1 MVAMETVN
9 LREAVM
15 QSFTSIGPMLDFIAL
30 FSIIAL
36 YSGSMLPFVVIFS
49 FLLSYFTLY
58 TIYSFSRVYV
68 TNGGYYSYAGNGLG
82 KGAGFLV
89 LILYIGYSA
98 LTVPNI
104 SIFISGFLY
113 SILQLFGFQGAYIEY
128 IFLFAFTETVYFVV
142 SRSFRTSI
150 KYTLIA
156 GFLEIAFVISMS
168 IIFLIF
174 RSPDFSFSG
183 IKFSFNPF
191 FFGVIFG
198 ILAFSG
204 GGSSIFLSEETS
216 KAHMNTPK
224 SLLISFTIS
233 GLIMIFSAFALLMFA
248 GYHGLSLYESNSFYI
263 TELVR
268 ARLGVPFLIIF
279 STFGLMSAFN
289 LSVSYLNAFVHM
301 MPKFYNDF
309 NIKKNFSKNKFMLG
323 LFIFS
328 IVISLISIHY
338 VGFFD
343 SFVIIAGIISFLYII
358 IHIISNMSLIRIFR
372 KQKFFL
378 PFLSSVILSIAFILS
393 FYGNTG
399 YFAVINY
406 LLLGYISFSIILVIY
421 VKKVRHEF
429 YKKIRFEYLD
439 MVNNAPEN
447 NNDLK

>member
-1 MVAMETVN
+1 MEAIN
-9 LREAVM
+9 LKEAVM

-30 FSIIAL
+30 FSIIAV
-36 YSGSMLPFVVIFS
+36 YSGPMLPFVVIFS

-58 TIYSFSRVYV
+58 TVYSFSRAYV

-82 KGAGFLV
+82 RGVGFLV
-89 LILYIGYSA
+89 LILYIGYSVM
-98 LTVPNI
+98 TVPNI

-113 SILQLFGFQGAYIEY
+113 SIMALSGFHGVYIEY
-128 IFLFAFTETVYFVV
+128 IFLFIFTATVYFVV
-142 SRSFRTSI
+142 SRGLKTSI
-150 KYTLIA
+150 KYTLVA
-156 GFLEIAFVISMS
+156 GFLEIAFVILMS
-168 IIFLIF
+168 ILFIIF

-183 IKFSFNPF
+183 IKFSLNPF

-216 KAHMNTPK
+216 RAEINTPR

-233 GLIMIFSAFALLMFA
+233 GLIMVFSAFALLMFA

-263 TELVR
+263 TDLVKTK
-268 ARLGVPFLIIF
+268 LGIPFLIVF
-279 STFGLMSAFN
+279 SLFGLMSAFN

-301 MPKFYNDF
+301 MPKFYDDF
-309 NIKKNFSKNKFMLG
+309 KIKKNFNKNNFMAG

-328 IVISLISIHY
+328 IMISLITIHY
-338 VGFFD
+338 AGFFN

-358 IHIISNMSLIRIFR
+358 IHIISNLSLIRIFK

-378 PFLSSVILSIAFILS
+378 PFLSSIILSIAFILS

-399 YFAVINY
+399 YFAIINY
-406 LLLGYISFSIILVIY
+406 LLISYICAAILFVIY
-421 VKKVRHEF
+421 MKKKKKKF
-429 YKKIRFEYLD
+429 YNEIRFEYSGND
-439 MVNNAPEN
+439 DNTFENAG
-447 NNDLK
+447 DSK

>member
-1 MVAMETVN
+1 MDTVN

-58 TIYSFSRVYV
+58 TIYSFASVYV

-82 KGAGFLV
+82 KGVGFLV
-89 LILYIGYSA
+89 LILYIGYSV

-113 SILQLFGFQGAYIEY
+113 SIMGIFGFHGPYMEY
-128 IFLFAFTETVYFVV
+128 AFLLAFTAAVYLVV
-142 SRSFRTSI
+142 SRGLRASI
-150 KYTLIA
+150 RYTLIA

-168 IIFLIF
+168 IIFIIF
-174 RSPDFSFSG
+174 RSPGFSFSG

-216 KAHMNTPK
+216 RAHMNTPK

-233 GLIMIFSAFALLMFA
+233 GLIMVFSAFALLIFA
-248 GYHGLSLYESNSFYI
+248 GYQGLSLYESNSFYI

-268 ARLGVPFLIIF
+268 SRLGVPFLAVF
-279 STFGLMSAFN
+279 SIFGLISAFN

-309 NIKKNFSKNKFMLG
+309 NINKNFSRNKFMAA
-323 LFIFS
+323 LFTFS
-328 IVISLISIHY
+328 IIISLIAIHY
-338 VGFFD
+338 AGFFN
-343 SFVIIAGIISFLYII
+343 SFVIIAGLISFMYII
-358 IHIISNMSLIRIFR
+358 IHIISNISLIRIFR
-372 KQKFFL
+372 KQKFFIPL
-378 PFLSSVILSIAFILS
+378 ISSLILSIAFILS

-406 LLLGYISFSIILVIY
+406 LLIAYIMFSIIFVIY
-421 VKKVRHEF
+421 IKKAKHGF
-429 YKKIRFEYLD
+429 YNNIKFEYSDSLNTSA
-439 MVNNAPEN
+439 VNH
-447 NNDLK
+447 NDLK

>member
-113 SILQLFGFQGAYIEY
+113 SILQLFGFQGLYIEY
-128 IFLFAFTETVYFVV
+128 IFLLGFTATVYFVV

-150 KYTLIA
+150 RYTLIA

-168 IIFLIF
+168 IIFIIF
-174 RSPDFSFSG
+174 RSPDFLFSG

-263 TELVR
+263 TELVKT
-268 ARLGVPFLIIF
+268 RLGVPFLLVF
-279 STFGLMSAFN
+279 SIFGLMSAFN
-289 LSVSYLNAFVHM
+289 LSVSYLNALVHM
-301 MPKFYNDF
+301 MPKFYMDF
-309 NIKKNFSKNKFMLG
+309 NLKKNFNKNKFMIG
-323 LFIFS
+323 LFAFS
-328 IVISLISIHY
+328 LLISLIFIHY

-343 SFVIIAGIISFLYII
+343 SFVIIAGLISFMYIV
-358 IHIISNMSLIRIFR
+358 IHIISNISLIRIFR
-372 KQKFFL
+372 KQKFFF
-378 PFLSSVILSIAFILS
+378 PFLSSLILSTAFIFS

-399 YFAVINY
+399 YFAIINY
-406 LLLGYISFSIILVIY
+406 LLLGYITVSIVLIIY
-421 VKKVRHEF
+421 IKKVRHEF
-429 YKKIRFEYLD
+429 YKKIKFEYTTI
-439 MVNNAPEN
+439 VNNPSDN
-447 NNDLK
+447 SNDLK

>member
-1 MVAMETVN
+1 MEAVN
-9 LREAVM
+9 LKEAVM

-58 TIYSFSRVYV
+58 TIYSFSKAYV

-89 LILYIGYSA
+89 LILYIGYSV

-113 SILQLFGFQGAYIEY
+113 SIMGIFGFHGPDLE
-128 IFLFAFTETVYFVV
+128 FLFLLVFTGSVYLVV
-142 SRSFRTSI
+142 SRGLRASI
-150 KYTLIA
+150 KYTLVA
-156 GFLEIAFVISMS
+156 GLLEIAFVIFMS
-168 IIFLIF
+168 IIFIIF
-174 RSPDFSFSG
+174 RSPGFSFSG

-233 GLIMIFSAFALLMFA
+233 GLIMVFSAFALLMFA

-263 TELVR
+263 TELVKS
-268 ARLGVPFLIIF
+268 RLGVPFLIVF
-279 STFGLMSAFN
+279 SIFGLMSAFN

-309 NIKKNFSKNKFMLG
+309 NITKDFSRNKFMAG

-328 IVISLISIHY
+328 IIISLIAIHY
-338 VGFFD
+338 AGFFN
-343 SFVIIAGIISFLYII
+343 SFVIIAGLISFMYII
-358 IHIISNMSLIRIFR
+358 IHIISNISLIRIFR
-372 KQKFFL
+372 RQKFFL
-378 PFLSSVILSIAFILS
+378 PFISSLILAIAFILS

-406 LLLGYISFSIILVIY
+406 LLLGYILFSTMLVIY
-421 VKKVRHEF
+421 MKKVRHSF
-429 YKKIRFEYLD
+429 YNNIKFEYSD
-439 MVNNAPEN
+439 NVNMAAVNHK
-447 NNDLK
+447 DLK